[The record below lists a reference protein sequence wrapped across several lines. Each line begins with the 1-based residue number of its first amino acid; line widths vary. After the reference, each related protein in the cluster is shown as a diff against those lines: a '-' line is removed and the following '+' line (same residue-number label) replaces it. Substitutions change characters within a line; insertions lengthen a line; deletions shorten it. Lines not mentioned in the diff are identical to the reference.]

1 MLGISRRAEKLASSA
16 GLEKIST
23 GHPWPSPKVLR
34 GGIPAIRTCE
44 IQEIELNQIR
54 KLRSGGLY
62 LDLTIFFLS
71 TGLSFL
77 VSLLTVTFSSDRLWF
92 VFVATAMVGFGFGLV
107 FVTLWYRDCR
117 SITDIVDVIASRLPN
132 GP

>member
-16 GLEKIST
+16 GLGKIST

-44 IQEIELNQIR
+44 IQEIELDQIK
-54 KLRSGGLY
+54 KLRGGGLY
-62 LDLTIFFLS
+62 LDLAIFLLS
-71 TGLSFL
+71 TGLAFL
-77 VSLLTVTFSSDRLWF
+77 VALLTVTFSSDRLWF
-92 VFVATAMVGFGFGLV
+92 VFVATAMVGFGLGSV
-107 FVTLWYRDCR
+107 FTILWYRDCE
-117 SITDIVDVIASRLPN
+117 SIKDIVNVIASRLPR